1 MYSKHLQN
9 LFLSFF
15 LLVGLNTNS
24 YAKTHKVKKNH
35 THHVTQSAT
44 RNIAS
49 WYGHPHHGKKMANG
63 KRYNMYALTAA
74 HRTLKLGT
82 KVRVTNLNN
91 NKSVVVIIED
101 RGPYVRGRIIDLSF
115 AAKTKIAMD
124 GTAPV
129 SLEIID

>member
-1 MYSKHLQN
+1 
-9 LFLSFF
+9 
-15 LLVGLNTNS
+15 
-24 YAKTHKVKKNH
+24 
-35 THHVTQSAT
+35 
-44 RNIAS
+44 
-49 WYGHPHHGKKMANG
+49 MANG

>member
-1 MYSKHLQN
+1 MYSKHLKT
-9 LFLSFF
+9 LILSFF
-15 LLVGLNTNS
+15 LLIGFSNNS
-24 YAKTHKVKKNH
+24 YAKVHKVKRH
-35 THHVTQSAT
+35 IHHQSVS
-44 RNIAS
+44 NIAS

-91 NKSVVVIIED
+91 NKSVIVIIED

-115 AAKTKIAMD
+115 AAKTKISMD

-129 SLEIID
+129 RIEIID

>member
-15 LLVGLNTNS
+15 LLVGFNTNA
-24 YAKTHKVKKNH
+24 YAKLHKVKKHN
-35 THHVTQSAT
+35 THHVSHSAT

-49 WYGHPHHGKKMANG
+49 WYGYPHHGKKMANG

-101 RGPYVRGRIIDLSF
+101 RGPFVRGRIIDLSF